1 MREEK
6 TPTRRCLHQRKS
18 FICLYNDTIKRKDN
32 RIINDLIINLIDFSK
47 VINNIRIQNIIFRW
61 INIMTD
67 FSKTWNR
74 MIHDIN
80 IMINMMIII
89 NTITHNSDL
98 NSNSMDS
105 LLSIK
110 NMIEWDMVIEIFQ
123 DITTIMIDI
132 TVNLTGSEIIIQ
144 ITVINSSL
152 NIYLLKLKNH
162 KFMDLFKDTLV

>member
-1 MREEK
+1 
-6 TPTRRCLHQRKS
+6 
-18 FICLYNDTIKRKDN
+18 
-32 RIINDLIINLIDFSK
+32 
-47 VINNIRIQNIIFRW
+47 
-61 INIMTD
+61 
-67 FSKTWNR
+67 

-89 NTITHNSDL
+89 NTITHNSDP

-110 NMIEWDMVIEIFQ
+110 NMIEWDMVIEIFR